1 MRKLVQPVIAGLVLV
16 WPLVAGAADREP
28 APPDAR
34 VRIIWPS
41 DGQVIKGGKFW
52 LRMGASNIGVAPAGV
67 QKAKTGHFHV
77 IIDADPP
84 PLDEPIPNNEHYL
97 HFGGGQT
104 EVRLELPP
112 GKHTLQLLLGDAA
125 HVPNDPP
132 LMSKK
137 ITVTV
142 P

>member
-1 MRKLVQPVIAGLVLV
+1 VGILLGL
-16 WPLVAGAADREP
+16 PLVAPAAAREP
-28 APPDAR
+28 APADAR

-41 DGQVIKGGKFW
+41 DGAVIKGGKFW
-52 LRMGASNIGVAPAGV
+52 LRMGATNVGVAPAGV
-67 QKAKTGHFHV
+67 KKANTGHFHV
-77 IIDADPP
+77 IIDADLPP
-84 PLDEPIPNNEHYL
+84 MDAPIPNNERYL
-97 HFGGGQT
+97 HFGAGQT

-112 GKHTLQLLLGDAA
+112 GKHTLQVLLGD
-125 HVPNDPP
+125 HDHIPHEPP